1 MKPSICILI
10 PVFSLLIN
18 SESRENQDAQ
28 VDRRP
33 DLAPSYVAVVVFDV
47 RHVTFS
53 LFHPSV
59 YPLQNY
65 LWLVRM

>member
-1 MKPSICILI
+1 MKPSICILMT
-10 PVFSLLIN
+10 VFSLLIN
-18 SESRENQDAQ
+18 CESRENKDAQ
-28 VDRRP
+28 VDGMP
-33 DLAPSYVAVVVFDV
+33 DLAPSYVAVMVFDV
-47 RHVTFS
+47 RRVTFS